1 MWTLPLRVVL
11 LLLLGRCSPP
21 AAAQGTAAALTP
33 AQAGHAF
40 YCAGMEGNEDDDDMY
55 GVPGLQGIWV
65 NATSNSACD
74 AGPAAVLRA
83 FIGLINGT
91 TPTLACSVSGG
102 MWGDARARGW
112 EELVKSSNPNPRP
125 PACPATPP
133 PHRRACH
140 ASHPAARMEAPTC

>member
-40 YCAGMEGNEDDDDMY
+40 YCAGMEGNEDDDMY